1 MAGILLSSPPPP
13 ASKVLQLCGVGKG
26 PPRSPLSRGVGGSI
40 PPLPEARG
48 DPHLSQS
55 PACLPAWVTATPLGS
70 GTPQA
75 AGTGGGRRG
84 PCGGWRPASPQ
95 THPCPCRNLA
105 ESGKRGLHLNAK
117 PLTTPKIKVKEK
129 KQIYFCSVYPSSPPH
144 PTEQD
149 ESSPPPPHTR
159 PEKKDTISLED
170 FFKIN
175 LPIQRSPRA
184 KISPCP
190 DLTFFPTPR
199 PPLLLLPSLLICS
212 CPRGRLCFT
221 HLPFNAEKP
230 QRDNRKGDFY
240 FRLANAHPQGGKKP
254 RGGFFSH
261 VFEEGKSTQELFGS
275 LVACRSLRKPWRTG
289 RKTTFFFFFFFFC
302 Q

>member
-1 MAGILLSSPPPP
+1 MNPH
-13 ASKVLQLCGVGKG
+13 
-26 PPRSPLSRGVGGSI
+26 
-40 PPLPEARG
+40 PPL
-48 DPHLSQS
+48 
-55 PACLPAWVTATPLGS
+55 
-70 GTPQA
+70 
-75 AGTGGGRRG
+75 
-84 PCGGWRPASPQ
+84 
-95 THPCPCRNLA
+95 
-105 ESGKRGLHLNAK
+105 
-117 PLTTPKIKVKEK
+117 
-129 KQIYFCSVYPSSPPH
+129 
-144 PTEQD
+144 
-149 ESSPPPPHTR
+149 PHTR

-254 RGGFFSH
+254 RGGVFSH

-289 RKTTFFFFFFFFC
+289 RKTTFFFFFFFFANNVANSFFHPFLTEYRIKIYLAGAKVLLMLWMRSEQLTERGGKAAALPAC
-302 Q
+302 WQGFFSPSLTPKSVFGV